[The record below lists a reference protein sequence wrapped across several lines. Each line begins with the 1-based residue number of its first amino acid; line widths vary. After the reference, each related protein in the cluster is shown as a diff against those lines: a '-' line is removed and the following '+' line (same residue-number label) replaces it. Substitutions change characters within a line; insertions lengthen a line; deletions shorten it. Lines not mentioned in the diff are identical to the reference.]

1 MIGAR
6 RSPTRSLPV
15 PSPSRAAP
23 RRNGYRIE
31 AGIVGRLREERRA
44 LIAAAEV
51 ELVERDGRV
60 WTVRK
65 LPSAVTE

>member
-1 MIGAR
+1 MIGGR

-31 AGIVGRLREERRA
+31 AGIVGKLREERRA

-51 ELVERDGRV
+51 ELVERDSRV
-60 WTVRK
+60 FELRR
-65 LPSAVTE
+65 LPS